1 LNLHA
6 KLHTATRGQATL
18 DYWETRGKFG
28 QGSYSDIDWQAT
40 GQAMKKVSIARRHWV
55 SKHSSGFCGTS
66 KMMYRWKQR
75 ISNLCPR
82 CNTEVEDATHVW
94 QCQDPRATAVWVQ
107 SIANLK
113 VWLQTQCTDPGIIKV
128 LCAKLLAWQCG
139 STEPIPV
146 ATVDGLQD
154 VVQKQDEIGWQSLLE
169 GRPAFGWRLLQDRY
183 LQKIS
188 SRRSGLRWLTA
199 LIQKLW
205 DIAWD
210 MWDNRN
216 KVLHDTENSAARALQ
231 IQQIQD
237 QFAFGTA
244 GLPNEAQALFG
255 GGIQALLHQQP
266 AYQTAWLIRITAARA
281 RSERRNERQNDTFNT
296 ERAGMRRWLIRNA
309 PTSDGG

>member
-1 LNLHA
+1 
-6 KLHTATRGQATL
+6 
-18 DYWETRGKFG
+18 
-28 QGSYSDIDWQAT
+28 
-40 GQAMKKVSIARRHWV
+40 MKKR
-55 SKHSSGFCGTS
+55 T
-66 KMMYRWKQR
+66 
-75 ISNLCPR
+75 SNLCPR

-113 VWLQTQCTDPGIIKV
+113 VWMQTQRTDPGIIKV

-154 VVQKQDEIGWQSLLE
+154 VVQKQDAIGWQSLLE
-169 GRPAFGWRLLQDRY
+169 GRPALGWSLLQDRY
-183 LQKIS
+183 LQKIN
-188 SRRSGLRWLTA
+188 SRRSGLRWLIA

-216 KVLHDTENSAARALQ
+216 KVLHDTENSVARDLQ
-231 IQQIQD
+231 IQQITD

-244 GLPNEAQALFG
+244 GLPSEARALFG

-296 ERAGMRRWLIRNA
+296 ERAGIRRWLG
-309 PTSDGG
+309 TSNN